1 MKSLRK
7 YNIYIIR
14 SRFFLDF
21 STAFTPPPSRIRL
34 THNEL
39 RIIFFIII
47 ILKIYSISRKD
58 KHETD
63 TTQIIKYLRSARGA
77 ISGFPSAHVA
87 ERRRQRHPR
96 TIDDPSERRTKDMP
110 ERQGSMRAPHRG
122 QSVKR
127 KHPHGRMAHEPHV
140 RDYRKNP
147 FAARTGRN
155 RKRCITFVF
164 ISAP

>member
-21 STAFTPPPSRIRL
+21 STAFTPPSRIRL

-47 ILKIYSISRKD
+47 MLKIYSTSRKD
-58 KHETD
+58 KRETD
-63 TTQIIKYLRSARGA
+63 TARIIKYLRSARRA

-87 ERRRQRHPR
+87 ERGRQRHPR

-127 KHPHGRMAHEPHV
+127 KHPHGRIVQGPPH
-140 RDYRKNP
+140 RDNRKNP
-147 FAARTGRN
+147 FAARTDRN

>member
-21 STAFTPPPSRIRL
+21 STAFTPPSRIRL